1 MKCEDQPSY
10 PLLFGCWRKTN
21 EQTKASP
28 IQRWIASLGKKLM
41 AFVILEVLRAKLSAH
56 YLSLFVR
63 FKGLHE
69 VLALDSFEVLCI
81 PVILSLCNDIYER
94 MGN

>member
-1 MKCEDQPSY
+1 ME
-10 PLLFGCWRKTN
+10 
-21 EQTKASP
+21 
-28 IQRWIASLGKKLM
+28 
-41 AFVILEVLRAKLSAH
+41 FVILEILRAKLSAH
-56 YLSLFVR
+56 YLSFYGR